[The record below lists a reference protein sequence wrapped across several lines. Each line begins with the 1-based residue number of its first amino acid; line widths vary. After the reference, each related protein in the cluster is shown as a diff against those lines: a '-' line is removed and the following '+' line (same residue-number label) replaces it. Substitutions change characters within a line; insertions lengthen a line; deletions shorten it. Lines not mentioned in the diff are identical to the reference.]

1 MRVGMSYNGAS
12 IYQYEYQASNDPN
25 HLGPT
30 GPTGDV
36 YTLAHFQLDAQAS
49 VRIGHGL
56 SAVVYGLN
64 MTNEVFGYYTGSQI
78 FVNQREWYKPTYAGG
93 LRFNLNRER

>member
-1 MRVGMSYNGAS
+1 MSYNGAS
-12 IYQYEYQASNDPN
+12 IYQYQYQTAFDVS

-36 YTLAHFQLDAQAS
+36 YTLPHFQLDVQAS
-49 VRIGHGL
+49 VRLGHGL
-56 SAVVYGLN
+56 TAVVYGLN
-64 MTNEVFGYYTGSQI
+64 LTNEVFGYYTGSTV

-93 LRFNLNRER
+93 FRYNLNREK